1 VLQDPGSYSLPEC
14 IACTAGSRHY
24 LTCGNCL
31 SGSFLMQYGD
41 AATAAL
47 HVGIEALE
55 WPDSESVHK
64 ALVFCSAVANVATY
78 SYQLQEVVGKDMF
91 SSAIRAL
98 MLESN
103 ASAQAELVGL
113 LRDIYL
119 RLGSPQSTPHQVNFY
134 VLS

>member
-1 VLQDPGSYSLPEC
+1 
-14 IACTAGSRHY
+14 
-24 LTCGNCL
+24 
-31 SGSFLMQYGD
+31 MQHGD

-64 ALVFCSAVANVATY
+64 ALVFCAAVANVAA
-78 SYQLQEVVGKDMF
+78 SVSDSNQLQEVVGKEMF

-119 RLGSPQSTPHQVNFY
+119 RLGSHHSTPRQVNFY
-134 VLS
+134 VLCQPKEALICS

>member
-1 VLQDPGSYSLPEC
+1 MTC
-14 IACTAGSRHY
+14 RACLCDR
-24 LTCGNCL
+24 
-31 SGSFLMQYGD
+31 FLIQHGD
-41 AATAAL
+41 AGTAAL
-47 HVGIEALE
+47 HVGIDALE

-64 ALVFCSAVANVATY
+64 ALVFCAAVANIAALVSD

-98 MLESN
+98 MLECN
-103 ASAQAELVGL
+103 ASAQAELIGL

-119 RLGSPQSTPHQVNFY
+119 RLGSRHSTPRQVKFY